1 MLCGCITTSTRFI
14 STPKSQCASIIS
26 RPLLNNVAESIVIFG
41 PIFQVGCFNAC
52 SGVME
57 SNPVR
62 GVSRNG
68 PPDAVSRMR
77 RTSETS
83 HAEADFSEDGLR
95 RGERPT
101 PNVEVSALDIG
112 R

>member
-1 MLCGCITTSTRFI
+1 MTTSTRFI

-57 SNPVR
+57 SKSFR

-68 PPDAVSRMR
+68 PPEAVRMMR

-83 HAEADFSEDGLR
+83 NVQPAFAEDGLR

-101 PNVEVSALDIG
+101 PNVEVSALEVEHFPS
-112 R
+112 RH